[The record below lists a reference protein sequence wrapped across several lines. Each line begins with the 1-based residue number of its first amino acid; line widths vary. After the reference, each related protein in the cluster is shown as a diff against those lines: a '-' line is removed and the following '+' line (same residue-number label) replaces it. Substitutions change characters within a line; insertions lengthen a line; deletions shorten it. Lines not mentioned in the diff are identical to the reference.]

1 MELRLQ
7 DTVTGARPAPRR
19 RALLAILLV
28 APFLAQAD
36 ATIANV
42 ATPTIRADLQAST
55 AATELVIGGYLIAFA
70 VLLITGAR
78 LGQTHG
84 YKRLFLVGVSA
95 FGATSLLGGLAPNA
109 TFLVLM
115 RVLQGASAA
124 MMFPQALTG
133 IQLNFTGAD
142 RIRAIGYYTI
152 ALSTGAVVGQVL
164 GGVLITADVAGTGW
178 RGILLVNVP
187 VCIAVLV
194 AATAYLPP
202 DRPQETG
209 RAIDLAGIATLSAG
223 LLAVILPL
231 TLGRSEGW
239 PAWTWASL
247 CASVPAFWLFTATLR
262 RAASRGRPPLIN
274 LPLLAR
280 PSISLGLLTLSTA
293 TATYHALLFTLAN
306 FLQHGLG
313 RSPLSSGLILVPW
326 VAAFGIAGQV
336 VRRLP
341 ARLAPVLPFAGC
353 LLLGA
358 AYLTISFCLYAGLW
372 SDPLG
377 CALLAAG
384 GLGLGIQF
392 AALLGHLTNAVP
404 PRFAPDISG
413 VSTTVLPIGGGLGV
427 AAFGAVYLSL
437 ADRPGVAAGDA
448 FAGTTLCLAATALL
462 AAASAWLTTQTRQDQ
477 RLRDT

>member
-1 MELRLQ
+1 MDPLLQ
-7 DTVTGARPAPRR
+7 DTVRPVPRR
-19 RALLAILLV
+19 PALLAILLV

-42 ATPTIRADLQAST
+42 ATPTIRVDLQASS

-84 YKRLFLVGVSA
+84 YKRLFLVGVST
-95 FGATSLLGGLAPNA
+95 FGATSMLGGLAPNA
-109 TFLVLM
+109 TFLVIM

-142 RIRAIGYYTI
+142 RIRAISYYTI
-152 ALSTGAVVGQVL
+152 ALSTGAVAGQVL

-202 DRPQETG
+202 DRARETG
-209 RAIDLAGIATLSAG
+209 RAIDLPGVATLSAG

-231 TLGRSEGW
+231 TLGRSAGW
-239 PAWTWASL
+239 PAWTWVSL
-247 CASVPAFWLFTATLR
+247 CASVPAFWLFAVTLR
-262 RAASRGRPPLIN
+262 RASTPLIN

-280 PSISLGLLTLSTA
+280 PAISLGLLTLAAA
-293 TATYHALLFTLAN
+293 TATYHALLFTLAD
-306 FLQHGLG
+306 FFQHGLG

-341 ARLAPVLPFAGC
+341 TRLAPVLPFAGC

-404 PRFAPDISG
+404 ARSAPDISG
-413 VSTTVLPIGGGLGV
+413 ASTTVLSIGGGLGV

-437 ADRPGVAAGDA
+437 AERPGVAAGDA

-462 AAASAWLTTQTRQDQ
+462 AAAGAWLTTHARKD
-477 RLRDT
+477 

>member
-1 MELRLQ
+1 MDLRPQ
-7 DTVTGARPAPRR
+7 DTVTGPRPATRR

-42 ATPTIRADLQAST
+42 ATPTIRADLQTST

-84 YKRLFLVGVSA
+84 YKRLFLIGVSA

-109 TFLVLM
+109 TFLVIM

-142 RIRAIGYYTI
+142 RIRAISFYTI

-187 VCIAVLV
+187 VCLVVLV
-194 AATAYLPP
+194 AAAAYLPP
-202 DRPQETG
+202 DRPRETA
-209 RAIDLAGIATLSAG
+209 RSIDLPGVAALSAG
-223 LLAVILPL
+223 LLAVIIPL

-239 PAWTWASL
+239 PAWTWVSL
-247 CASVPAFWLFTATLR
+247 CASVPAFWLFTAALR
-262 RAASRGRPPLIN
+262 RAVRQGRAPLIN

-280 PSISLGLLTLSTA
+280 PAISLGLLTLLTA
-293 TATYHALLFTLAN
+293 TGTYYALLFTLAD
-306 FLQHGLG
+306 FVQHGLG
-313 RSPLSSGLILVPW
+313 RSPLTSGLLLVPW
-326 VAAFGIAGQV
+326 VAAFGIAGQI

-341 ARLAPVLPFAGC
+341 VGLAPVLPLVGC

-358 AYLTISFCLYAGLW
+358 AYLTISVSLFAGLW
-372 SDPLG
+372 DDALMG
-377 CALLAAG
+377 GLLAAG

-392 AALLGHLTNAVP
+392 SALLGHLTNAVP

-413 VSTTVLPIGGGLGV
+413 VSTTVLQIGGGLGV
-427 AAFGAVYLSL
+427 AAFGAIYLSL
-437 ADRPGVAAGDA
+437 AERLGIAAGDA

-462 AAASAWLTTQTRQDQ
+462 AAASAWLTTHARKE
-477 RLRDT
+477 